1 MTHNDDARRRAAKL
15 IADKYIRDPNA
26 PSAAEVAQLRKAEPM
41 SRSEQWWLDL
51 PGSKIAPKE
60 FDELMRNSVELLK
73 GANDPRL
80 LHITAYMRH
89 QKAKADFGMKA
100 RRAEFAEEEP
110 VPVPPASFRHPFMR
124 RF

>member
-26 PSAAEVAQLRKAEPM
+26 PSAAEVRKAEPM

-80 LHITAYMRH
+80 GHIAAYMQH
-89 QKAKADFGMKA
+89 QKAKADLGMKA
-100 RRAEFAEEEP
+100 RRAEFSEEEP
-110 VPVPPASFRHPFMR
+110 APVPPALPRRRLR